1 MAASQREH
9 AAGVGRSAL
18 SPGGALSP
26 GRALSPGGAL
36 SPGDALSPGGALGPG
51 GALSPGDALGP
62 GARSALRSRSA
73 PGARSG
79 PGGALSRRETPAWR
93 DRASRARDAPDASPD
108 LCLGEGPCGRG
119 APPRRA
125 EDRVPSTA
133 EVPQAQGGRQPGLLV
148 GAQSLRHIV
157 TEGPKDVLDMPLP
170 DLPSAS
176 QPQPIHKALPRP
188 RQCMVTATTGSESRS
203 PQGVTNKMVGV
214 RGREEAGPPP
224 SAAVPARVSRKP
236 ARRQIGGFTQGTWVV
251 KFRNTDFQRQ
261 PQSTW
266 CWSPDDSH
274 PHPGFLRRPSR
285 SPRLVEWGKERLCAR
300 ALSSAFPSGSSP
312 PVAEAGPTTGL
323 CVLTLH
329 WCRVAEL

>member
-1 MAASQREH
+1 MPFLCLYKKKAGDKTKEQRPPQAKGHRQLTEAGGTGGTVPRSLRKEHSPARTLTWAYKTDFGLPAFKPAREH
-9 AAGVGRSAL
+9 MSAF
-18 SPGGALSP
+18 
-26 GRALSPGGAL
+26 
-36 SPGDALSPGGALGPG
+36 
-51 GALSPGDALGP
+51 
-62 GARSALRSRSA
+62 SA
-73 PGARSG
+73 
-79 PGGALSRRETPAWR
+79 
-93 DRASRARDAPDASPD
+93 
-108 LCLGEGPCGRG
+108 
-119 APPRRA
+119 
-125 EDRVPSTA
+125 
-133 EVPQAQGGRQPGLLV
+133 
-148 GAQSLRHIV
+148 
-157 TEGPKDVLDMPLP
+157 
-170 DLPSAS
+170 
-176 QPQPIHKALPRP
+176 